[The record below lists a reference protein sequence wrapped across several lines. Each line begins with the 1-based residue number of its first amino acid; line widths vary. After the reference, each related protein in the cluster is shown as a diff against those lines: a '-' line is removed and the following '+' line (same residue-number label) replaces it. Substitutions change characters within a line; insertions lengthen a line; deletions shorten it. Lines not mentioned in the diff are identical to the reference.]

1 MSNRMVKNFT
11 VDGKCS
17 NCGKCCSNMLP
28 LSKYEIQRIKNY
40 IKDKGIKEQ
49 RHNVVVGVDMT
60 CPFRDEANK
69 KCLIYDI
76 RPDICRQFMCNHTQ
90 EEIERVKF
98 NCHKNNYEVFM
109 RNEFFG
115 STEDIDFFASLMK
128 GVLFSGQY
136 YSDR

>member
-1 MSNRMVKNFT
+1 MSNFMVKDFT

-28 LSKYEIQRIKNY
+28 LSKWEILRIKSY
-40 IKDKGIKEQ
+40 IRDKGIKEQ
-49 RHNVVVGVDMT
+49 RHNAIVGVDMT

-90 EEIERVKF
+90 EDIENAKF
-98 NCHKNNYEVFM
+98 EFHEKNQVVFM

-115 STEDIDFFASLMK
+115 NTEDIDYFKKLVAVSFL
-128 GVLFSGQY
+128 
-136 YSDR
+136 

>member
-1 MSNRMVKNFT
+1 MSNWTVKDFT

-28 LSKYEIQRIKNY
+28 LSKFEIQRIKNY

-49 RHNVVVGVDMT
+49 RHNAIVGVDMT

-69 KCLIYDI
+69 RCLIYDI
-76 RPDICRQFMCNHTQ
+76 RPDICKQFMCNHTQ
-90 EEIERVKF
+90 EDIENIRD
-98 NCHKNNYEVFM
+98 NYHKENQVVFM

-115 STEDIDFFASLMK
+115 STEDVDWFKKLVMGSFF
-128 GVLFSGQY
+128 
-136 YSDR
+136 